1 MNLQKILGKFIV
13 FAVLMSPAAWLG
25 GCSKAGGKVKDPNVD
40 YYTCTMHP
48 SVKSQDPNGKC
59 PICSMDLVPVM
70 KKGAVAGSGGAQHDA
85 MGMPTG
91 EVKSASG
98 PMFSE
103 FVVPVERQQQIG
115 VTYAAAE
122 KKPLHHT
129 IRSVGMIV
137 PDRSRQWGYV
147 ARVEGYVQKLYV
159 TSPGEAVREGAPLLT
174 IYSPEL
180 LTAERELVNLLET
193 RDRAGSPEGH
203 GSADRLIEA
212 ARRRLDQW
220 NITAPQIAEL
230 EKSRKP
236 SEFLTLNSPFDGVV
250 QDVPVD
256 QGRKVMVG
264 DPLVTVADLSIVWL
278 WAEYYEDELAMLQ
291 KGLKVRLTTKSYP
304 GQTFDGEISLIN
316 PFLDEAKRTAKV
328 RIDIPNAERKL
339 RPGMYLDVELAMD
352 MGEGLTIPVSAVMPT
367 GLRTLVFVDK
377 GAGKLEPRPVQLG
390 GKYGDIYEVKSGLT
404 EGERV
409 VASANFLI
417 DAESKV
423 QGAVKS
429 FEEPPTADAERPMT
443 MEAAKPTPLPPA
455 ARGLFQPLL
464 ASYLAIHQQLAKD
477 KLDGLPAEVAKL
489 SKQVQIIAK
498 SDVKPAGR
506 ADDYDKHISGL
517 ATALDD
523 FQTGNLEEARVSF
536 GKVSAVL
543 IAVITEFPPPLES
556 SVRVMNCPMWDKSPA
571 NWLQAARRVE
581 NPFMGAKMPSCG
593 EMVKTLEAAK

>member
-1 MNLQKILGKFIV
+1 MKRQILLLNSI
-13 FAVLMSPAAWLG
+13 ALTLLLSLAWLMP
-25 GCSKAGGKVKDPNVD
+25 GCSKMSGAKRDPNVE

-70 KKGAVAGSGGAQHDA
+70 KKGASAGGPQKDSMGMA
-85 MGMPTG
+85 MGET
-91 EVKSASG
+91 KAASG
-98 PMFSE
+98 PMLSE
-103 FVVPVERQQQIG
+103 FSVPVERQQQIG
-115 VTYAAAE
+115 VIYAAAE

-180 LTAERELVNLLET
+180 LTAEREFVNLLDT
-193 RDRAGSPEGH
+193 RDRAASPEGRT
-203 GSADRLIEA
+203 SPERLIEA
-212 ARRRLDQW
+212 ARRRLEQW
-220 NITAPQIAEL
+220 NITAPQIAGL

-250 QDVPVD
+250 QEVPVD
-256 QGRKVMVG
+256 QGRKVMIG
-264 DPLVTVADLSIVWL
+264 DPLVTVADLSVVWL
-278 WAEYYEDELAMLQ
+278 WAEFYENELSMLE
-291 KGLKVRLTTKSYP
+291 KGLKVQLTTKSYP
-304 GQTFDGEISLIN
+304 GQTFEGQLSLVD
-316 PFLDEAKRTAKV
+316 PFLDETKRTAKV
-328 RIDIPNAERKL
+328 RVDIPNADRKL
-339 RPGMYLDVELAMD
+339 RPGMYLNVELAMD

-377 GAGKLEPRPVQLG
+377 GEGKLEPRAVQLG
-390 GKYGDIYEVKSGLT
+390 PKYGDIYEVQSGLA

-429 FEEPPTADAERPMT
+429 FEEPPTADAEKPNT
-443 MEAAKPTPLPPA
+443 MESAKPMPLPPE
-455 ARGLFQPLL
+455 ARALYQPLL
-464 ASYLAIHQQLAKD
+464 ASYLAIQQQLAND
-477 KLDGLPAEVAKL
+477 KLDGLAAEVAKL
-489 SKQVQIIAK
+489 SQQVQAIAK
-498 SDVKPAGR
+498 SEVKPADR
-506 ADDYDKHISGL
+506 ADDYIKHISAL
-517 ATALDD
+517 ATTLDA
-523 FQTGNLEEARVSF
+523 FQMGNLEEARISF

-543 IAVITEFPPPLES
+543 IAVLTEFPPPLES
-556 SVRVMNCPMWDKSPA
+556 AVHVMNCPMWDKSPA
-571 NWLQAARRVE
+571 NWLQAAQQVE
-581 NPFMGAKMPSCG
+581 NPFMGVKMSSCG